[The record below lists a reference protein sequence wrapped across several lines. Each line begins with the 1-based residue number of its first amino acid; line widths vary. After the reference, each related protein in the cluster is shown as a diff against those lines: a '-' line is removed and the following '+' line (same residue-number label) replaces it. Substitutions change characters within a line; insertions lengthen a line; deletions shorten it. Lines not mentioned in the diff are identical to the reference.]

1 MGRWRVGAI
10 VFATGLTSFLSTYL
24 SSSVN
29 LALKT
34 IGGEFAV
41 GPADLSLLASVYLL
55 CSSLCIVPF
64 GKLSDTYGPKRTLTF
79 GCAFFTLSNL
89 VVPLLARD
97 FDSLLVLRGLQGIS
111 SAFLVVSN
119 TPIVTTSIP
128 REYRT
133 TALGFLSGLVYFG
146 NSVGSFVGGAL
157 TESWGWRSVFLSG
170 AAGGALAFVVLALVV
185 PGDRARSGKEPRG
198 IDVPGLLFY
207 AVALV
212 SLQSG
217 ANQLD
222 RSWGPALLALCLG
235 ALAFFVWRQFRAPNP
250 LYDVRLALS
259 NAVFA
264 LANLAVFLNF
274 LATYGSQY
282 LLPLY
287 LQCNRGLSPLEAGK
301 VTLAQPL
308 MQIFFSPLA
317 GWIAGR
323 VAPAF
328 VASAGMGMIA
338 VALFVLTWL
347 STTTPLWVIYGAL
360 MLIGIGISFFSAPNT
375 SIIMEAVP
383 PEKRGMAAAS
393 NSLMRNLGMQCS
405 IIFCGAAFLLTLGDL
420 KGIPPEKYGDM
431 LVTTRLCYGVF
442 TAVCLGGMVMSLK
455 RRSLGET
462 PPGASEGPP
471 GSQV

>member
-1 MGRWRVGAI
+1 MSLRLVLV

-34 IGGEFAV
+34 IGTEYGAS
-41 GPADLSLLASVYLL
+41 PSSLSLLASVYLL
-55 CSSLCIVPF
+55 ASSVCIVPF
-64 GKLSDTYGPKRTLTF
+64 GKVSDTYGPKRTLVF
-79 GCAFFTLSNL
+79 GCGFFILSNL
-89 VVPLLARD
+89 LVPLLAQGFR
-97 FDSLLVLRGLQGIS
+97 SLLVLRGIQGVA

-119 TPIVTTSIP
+119 TPIVVSTVP
-128 REYRT
+128 KEHRP
-133 TALGFLSGLVYFG
+133 TALGVLSGLVYFG

-157 TESWGWRSVFLSG
+157 TQTFGWRSIFWS
-170 AAGGALAFVVLALVV
+170 AAGGAAVALVLLQLLV
-185 PGDRARSGKEPRG
+185 PAPRSEERRRG
-198 IDVPGLLFY
+198 PLDVPGILFY
-207 AVALV
+207 ALALV
-212 SLQSG
+212 SLQAG
-217 ANQLD
+217 ASHLTVL
-222 RSWGPALLALCLG
+222 WGRVLLFGCLG
-235 ALAFFVWRQFRAPNP
+235 AFGLFLWRQTRAENP
-250 LYDVRLALS
+250 VFDLRLFLS
-259 NAVFA
+259 NRVFA
-264 LANLAVFLNF
+264 LANAAVFLNF

-442 TAVCLGGMVMSLK
+442 TAVCVGGMVMSLK

-462 PPGASEGPP
+462 PPGASEVPP